1 MDNMIKFL
9 NIFVLLLSLSGFF
22 LLSKQDQ
29 SPSKVL
35 ELAET
40 IEKDFN
46 REFTKYVQT
55 GVVSEQLS
63 SIYNVLK
70 LPTELRYNEMSDL
83 PETTSVSIKSTKCYS
98 QKFNNPKL
106 I

>member
-22 LLSKQDQ
+22 LLSQQDQ
-29 SPSKVL
+29 SPSKLL

-83 PETTSVSIKSTKCYS
+83 PETTSVSIKVNEMLLAK
-98 QKFNNPKL
+98 

>member
-29 SPSKVL
+29 SPSKLL

-83 PETTSVSIKSTKCYS
+83 PETTSVSIKVNEMLLAK
-98 QKFNNPKL
+98 